1 MDRNMNHACQRA
13 INALAMSEELH
24 VSKIAEAIN
33 PYEAAETVARHL
45 VDKGFAKE
53 KPFKHYEI
61 TPYGR
66 ENLTFFKDEEMR
78 YDKELFEHK
87 MKVVQSW
94 VNTIISVAALVI
106 SIIAL
111 CK

>member
-1 MDRNMNHACQRA
+1 MNQACHRA
-13 INALAMSEELH
+13 INALAMSKELH
-24 VSKIAEAIN
+24 VSKIAEATK
-33 PYEAAETVARHL
+33 PYEAAETVAQHL

-61 TPYGR
+61 TPFGR
-66 ENLTFFKDEEMR
+66 ENLNYFEDKEMKFE
-78 YDKELFEHK
+78 KELFEYK
-87 MKVVQSW
+87 MKVIRSW
-94 VNTIISVAALVI
+94 INTIMSVAAFVI

>member
-1 MDRNMNHACQRA
+1 MNHACHTA
-13 INALAMSEELH
+13 LYALAMSEELH
-24 VSKIAEAIN
+24 ISKIEEAIQ
-33 PYEAAETVARHL
+33 PYKASETVAGHL

-53 KPFKHYEI
+53 KPYKHYEI
-61 TPYGR
+61 TPFGR
-66 ENLTFFKDEEMR
+66 ENLDFFKDEEMK

-87 MKVVQSW
+87 MKIVQSW
-94 VNTIISVAALVI
+94 VNTVIAVAAFVI